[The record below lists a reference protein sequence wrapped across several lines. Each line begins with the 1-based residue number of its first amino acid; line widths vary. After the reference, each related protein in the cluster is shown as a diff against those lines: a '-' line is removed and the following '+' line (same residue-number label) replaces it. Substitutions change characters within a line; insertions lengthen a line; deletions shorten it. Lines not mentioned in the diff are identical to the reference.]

1 MSRKLITRIGA
12 VLFWIAVW
20 QLLAMFVNNEILL
33 VTPIKAIKALALEC
47 CKASFWQTVSLSF
60 LRILMGFTTGFV
72 IAVFFA
78 VLSFRFSFVET
89 VLAPVMTL
97 LKAIPVVSFVV
108 LLLIW
113 WGASFLSVAICFLVV
128 LPNLYVNTLA
138 GLKNTPVSLL
148 EMAKVFRLP
157 FWNCFY
163 YIYRPALKPF
173 LLSGLSISLGM
184 CWKSGVAAEVIGTPA
199 FSIGE
204 RLYMSKI
211 YLDTAGVFAWTAV
224 TILLS
229 WMFEKGCMFLMS
241 KWFSFEPKVKAPED
255 KNGLADQGAEKGV
268 IRMSHVN
275 KCYGDKKVLT
285 DFSAE
290 YAPGEIH
297 YLTWPSGA
305 GKTTMLRLL
314 CGLERADSG
323 EVSNMGAASVMFQED
338 RLCEDYSAVRN
349 VEMVLGNACH
359 AREALLNLLEAE
371 DIEKPCSQLS
381 GGMKRRVALVRAMEA
396 KSDYLLLDE
405 PFTGMDEKTR
415 ERAREYIAANTKG
428 RTVVI
433 ATHTL

>member
-1 MSRKLITRIGA
+1 MSRKFITRIGA
-12 VLFWIAVW
+12 VLFWLVVW

-33 VTPIKAIKALALEC
+33 VTPIKTMETLALEC

-60 LRILMGFTTGFV
+60 FRILMGFTAGFV
-72 IAVFFA
+72 IAVFLA
-78 VLSFRFSFVET
+78 VLSFRFSFVEA

-163 YIYRPALKPF
+163 YIYRPSLKPF

-229 WMFEKGCMFLMS
+229 WMFEKGCMFLMN
-241 KWFSFEPKVKAPED
+241 KWFSFEPRVKAPE
-255 KNGLADQGAEKGV
+255 KRSECPNGQCTLRAV
-268 IRMSHVN
+268 HVN
-275 KCYGDKKVLT
+275 KRYGEKEVLS

-290 YAPGEIH
+290 YAPGEIY

-305 GKTTMLRLL
+305 GKTTLFRLL
-314 CGLERADSG
+314 CGLEEADSG
-323 EVSNMGAASVMFQED
+323 EVPYTGAASVMFQED
-338 RLCEDYSAVRN
+338 RLCEEYSAVRN

-381 GGMKRRVALVRAMEA
+381 GGMKRRVALVRAVEA
-396 KSDYLLLDE
+396 RSDYLLLDE

-433 ATHTL
+433 ATHTFY